1 MSNYT
6 GELFALVTAFLWTVS
21 SVCWTVAG
29 ERVGSLAVNV
39 IRLAI
44 ATPLLIITGLVFYGE
59 AFPASIDHASLLWL
73 ALSGVFGFFLSDL
86 LVFRSILI
94 IGPRLAMLIL
104 SLAAPLTALFGW
116 MFLGEHLS
124 HTNWTGIGLVLAG
137 IVWVITESPESLA
150 QQGHR
155 YVFSIGGGALA
166 LMGTV
171 AMAVA
176 MVLAKKGMT
185 TGISALAATEI
196 RIIPAF
202 VCFVI
207 LILVLRRYPSV
218 LQAFKDMHALRV
230 ISIGSF
236 VGPFLG
242 VISLMVSLQHVEAG
256 IVQTFIS
263 LSPIMIIPFMRII
276 FNEPVRL
283 RALAGAVIACGGI
296 ALLFVK
302 N

>member
-1 MSNYT
+1 MPNYT
-6 GELFALVTAFLWTVS
+6 GEIFALLTAFLWTVS

-29 ERVGSLAVNV
+29 ERIGSLAVNI
-39 IRLAI
+39 IRLSI
-44 ATPLLIITGLVFYGE
+44 ATPLLIVSGLVFYGE
-59 AFPASIDHASLLWL
+59 AFPYSIDHGSLFWL

-104 SLAAPLTALFGW
+104 SLAAPLTALIGW

-124 HTNWTGIGLVLAG
+124 YINWIGIGLVLSG
-137 IVWVITESPESLA
+137 IAWVITESPESLA
-150 QQGHR
+150 QQGHH

-166 LMGTV
+166 FLGTV

-196 RIIPAF
+196 RIIPALF
-202 VCFVI
+202 CFLA
-207 LILVLRRYPSV
+207 LILVLRRFPSV
-218 LQAFKDMHALRV
+218 FQALKDKHAMRALY
-230 ISIGSF
+230 IGSF
-236 VGPFLG
+236 VGPYLG
-242 VISLMVSLQHVEAG
+242 VIFLMVALQNIEAG

-263 LSPIMIIPFMRII
+263 LSPIMIIPFMRVI
-276 FNEPVRL
+276 FKEPVKL
-283 RALAGAVIACGGI
+283 RALAGAVIACAGI